1 MVSTLDTKSV
11 PKDTRSTAPYAA
23 KRRRQI
29 SLSLRDTAE
38 GSTVQT
44 RMAAM
49 IAEAF

>member
-1 MVSTLDTKSV
+1 MVKTLDSKSV
-11 PKDTRSTAPYAA
+11 PKDTRSTAPCAA
-23 KRRRQI
+23 KRLQRMYLN
-29 SLSLRDTAE
+29 SRDTAE